1 MDDTLQK
8 IHLVCLDLLEQL
20 DTICRREGIE
30 YTLSSGSLLGAV
42 RHKGFIPWDDDVD
55 VAMTRD
61 NYNKFLQVASKQLDS
76 DKYFVEH
83 YSLCDNAS
91 VAFAKI
97 RNNNTTFVN
106 IENTSRKMNHGIS
119 IDVFPIDKVPDLKG
133 AAKLARVHKIL
144 YAISASTIPSLVRTV
159 KSPLKRFLSYFIKP
173 IGLIWGYNNIMAK
186 EDKSY
191 QRYNDTDA
199 RFTTADII
207 KKNKIMPYE
216 WFKHYTDVEFE
227 GRKFRSIANYDGY
240 LSTVYGDYMTLPPE
254 DKRVT
259 HLADLVDPDRS
270 YKEYLDEKG
279 VIRCKR

>member
-1 MDDTLQK
+1 MDDTLK
-8 IHLVCLDLLEQL
+8 KVHLVCLDLLEQM
-20 DTICRREGIE
+20 DRICREEGIE

-42 RHKGFIPWDDDVD
+42 RHKGFIPWDDDID

-61 NYNKFLQVASKQLDS
+61 NYNKFLQVAGSKLDS

-83 YSLCDNAS
+83 YSLCDYAS
-91 VAFAKI
+91 VEFAKLK
-97 RNNNTTFVN
+97 NNYTTFVN

-119 IDVFPIDKVPDLKG
+119 IDVFPIDKVPDLQG
-133 AAKLARVHKIL
+133 ASKIAKRHKIL
-144 YAISASTIPSLVRTV
+144 YAISASTIPSLVKT
-159 KSPLKRFLSYFIKP
+159 KSLPKRLLSYLLKP
-173 IGLIWGYNNIMAK
+173 IGLVWGYNNIMAT
-186 EDKSY
+186 EDKNF

-199 RFTTADII
+199 KYTTADII
-207 KKNKIMPYE
+207 RRHKIMPYE
-216 WFKHYTDVEFE
+216 WFEHYTDIEFE
-227 GRKFRSIANYDGY
+227 GRKFRSIVNYDGY

-279 VIRCKR
+279 VIQCKR

>member
-1 MDDTLQK
+1 MDEALKK
-8 IHLVCLDLLEQL
+8 IHRICLDLLQQI
-20 DTICRREGIE
+20 DGICRQEGIE

-42 RHKGFIPWDDDVD
+42 RHKGFIPWDDDID

-61 NYNKFLQVASKQLDS
+61 NYNKFLQVAGSHLDN
-76 DKYFVEH
+76 DKYYLEH
-83 YSLCDNAS
+83 YSLSDYAS
-91 VAFAKI
+91 VEFAKL
-97 RNNNTTFVN
+97 RNNYTTFVN

-119 IDVFPIDKVPDLKG
+119 IDVFPVDKVPDLKS
-133 AAKLARVHKIL
+133 AAKLSRAYRIL
-144 YAISASTIPSLVRTV
+144 YTISASTIPSLVKTV
-159 KSPLKRFLSYFIKP
+159 RSPLKRFLSYFIKP

-186 EDKSY
+186 EDKIY

-199 RFTTADII
+199 RYTTADII

-216 WFKHYTDVEFE
+216 WFEHYTDIDFE
-227 GRKFRSIANYDGY
+227 GCKFRSIVNYDGY
-240 LSTVYGDYMTLPPE
+240 LSTAYGDYMTLPPE

-259 HLADLVDPDRS
+259 HLADFIDVDKS